1 MFFLQL
7 PEVYISL
14 EHVISIDKR
23 FREIQ
28 MINGDKYDLTNEEI
42 DRLVKLLGVK

>member
-14 EHVISIDKR
+14 EHIISIDKR

-28 MINGDKYDLTNEEI
+28 MINGDKYDSTEEEI
-42 DRLVKLLGVK
+42 NRIAKLLEIK

>member
-7 PEVYISL
+7 PEVYINL
-14 EHVISIDKR
+14 EHIISVDKR

-42 DRLVKLLGVK
+42 GRIAKLLEIK

>member
-7 PEVYISL
+7 PELYINL
-14 EHVISIDKR
+14 EHIISIDKR
-23 FREIQ
+23 FHEVQ

-42 DRLVKLLGVK
+42 DKLVKLLEIK